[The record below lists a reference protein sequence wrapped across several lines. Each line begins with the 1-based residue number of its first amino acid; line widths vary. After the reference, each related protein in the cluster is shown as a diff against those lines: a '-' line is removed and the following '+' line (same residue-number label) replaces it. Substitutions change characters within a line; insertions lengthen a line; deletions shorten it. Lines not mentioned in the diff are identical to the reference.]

1 MVHALASGLSTRRGS
16 LAGQRLGKYH
26 LEALLAAGGMAEV
39 YRAWD
44 LDLERP
50 VAVKVL
56 DANLAEDE
64 RFLSQF
70 REEAHR
76 VARLH
81 HPNIVPMYYIGETEC
96 CGHLVPHMVMPLL
109 QMSLRDQLRL
119 HGILPYAEAVRLV
132 LDVAGGLQAA
142 HTAGLIHCDI
152 KPGNILLDTDRH
164 AFLAD
169 FGIAL
174 TTGRNTSTK
183 LVPKTDGRIGSD
195 IGSPETASSGRKYQ
209 DLRQTQTAQTL
220 HRGVAGTPAYMA
232 PEQLL
237 GGAVDQRAD
246 VYGLGA
252 VLYELL
258 TGLRPFYG
266 DTPVEIANHAL
277 HDPIIPPSVLV
288 HERALPTTLDH
299 VVLTALSRDPL
310 RRFGTVEEFALA
322 LRAAVPVPF
331 PVPWPFAFDMPHM
344 RSVPNRVARRRLGVP
359 ALFVLLVSFAALT
372 TGFLLRGSA
381 GSLSLGESES
391 IGVPIVKVGS
401 PHHSVVI
408 TTSGKSTRPI
418 PAQPTAPAVSSG
430 HPHPSKRRPQSHK
443 THHPK
448 GARPSA
454 RPGRTHRAKRHRK
467 SG

>member
-1 MVHALASGLSTRRGS
+1 
-16 LAGQRLGKYH
+16 
-26 LEALLAAGGMAEV
+26 MAEV

-44 LDLERP
+44 LNLERP

-64 RFLSQF
+64 RYVSQF

-76 VARLH
+76 VARLR
-81 HPNIVPMYYIGETEC
+81 HPNIVPMYHIGETEC

-109 QMSLRDQLRL
+109 QMSLRDRLRL
-119 HGILPYAEAVRLV
+119 HGRVPYAEAVRLV
-132 LDVAGGLQAA
+132 LDVAGGIQAA

-152 KPGNILLDTDRH
+152 KPGNILLDANSH
-164 AFLAD
+164 VFLAD

-174 TTGRNTSTK
+174 TSGCNAVRK
-183 LVPKTDGRIGSD
+183 PAPKAGGCMGSD
-195 IGSPETASSGRKYQ
+195 NGSPETARTRQKLQ
-209 DLRQTQTAQTL
+209 DLQQAQRAQTS

-266 DTPVEIANHAL
+266 DTPVEIASHAL

-288 HERALPTTLDH
+288 HERALPATLDH

-310 RRFGTVEEFALA
+310 QRFCTVKEFALA
-322 LRAAVPVPF
+322 LRAAVPQQDYTFADWQPRAASAPRSMRAVAGVLPVDQSPVTPLAPRGTCVPA
-331 PVPWPFAFDMPHM
+331 PWPSPFDMPHM
-344 RSVPNRVARRRLGVP
+344 RSVPDRTARRQLVV
-359 ALFVLLVSFAALT
+359 ATLFVMLVSVAALT
-372 TGFLLRGSA
+372 TGFLFWGFSRLLEPGGERVDWRADREGRKPAPDGRDYYVWQVYQDYTSTANSA
-381 GSLSLGESES
+381 S
-391 IGVPIVKVGS
+391 GVSWSFSPVKET
-401 PHHSVVI
+401 HAF
-408 TTSGKSTRPI
+408 TSNTP
-418 PAQPTAPAVSSG
+418 PET
-430 HPHPSKRRPQSHK
+430 
-443 THHPK
+443 
-448 GARPSA
+448 
-454 RPGRTHRAKRHRK
+454 
-467 SG
+467 